1 MSRVSNLETY
11 ISNVLYF
18 SYEENFKIKM
28 EVLQVPNTKSAEK
41 QLRASRRKELGN
53 KAVHSRIKTEVKK
66 FLAYIDT
73 KDIMAAKSQIMTV
86 SSILDKAAKKNIIHR
101 NVASRKKSRLMRRLS
116 LLEANLQAQ
125 A

>member
-1 MSRVSNLETY
+1 
-11 ISNVLYF
+11 
-18 SYEENFKIKM
+18 M